1 MAKRDYYEVLG
12 VPRGASADDLKKA
25 FRKLA
30 MKYHPD
36 KNPGDK
42 KAEESFKEVNEA
54 YETLSDQQK
63 RQMYDQFGHAA
74 AGAGAGGFR
83 PGQNPF
89 EGFAR
94 GAGGFGGFGGG
105 GPGGFGGA
113 GQGGPG
119 QENFQDIFGDIF
131 SDFFSGRA
139 GGQGGPR
146 PGAGPGSQS
155 NGQSRSGSRSR
166 GADLRYTLNITFE
179 EAAAGT
185 DKTIS
190 FVRQRGGKEETA
202 KLAVTVPAGVKAGQR
217 LKLRGEG
224 DAPPSGGGVGDLYV
238 IINTQDHPLFKRVE
252 NDVHL
257 DLPLNFVDAVMG
269 TSVEVPTLTGKA
281 ALRVPAGTPSGQI
294 FRMKGKGFAAMGA
307 AGAGDM
313 LVRIVIDVPKELTD
327 EQKDLLK
334 KFAASSKPSPLVK
347 AYQEKV
353 ERVLKT
359 KK

>member
-12 VPRGASADDLKKA
+12 VQRSASNDDLKKA

-42 KAEESFKEVNEA
+42 KAEENFKEVNEA

-63 RQMYDQFGHAA
+63 RQMYDQFGHA
-74 AGAGAGGFR
+74 GAQAGFR

-89 EGFAR
+89 EGFSR
-94 GAGGFGGFGGG
+94 GGAGGPGGFGGFGG
-105 GPGGFGGA
+105 FGAGAAGA
-113 GQGGPG
+113 GQ
-119 QENFQDIFGDIF
+119 ENYQDIFGDIF
-131 SDFFSGRA
+131 SDFFSGRT
-139 GGQGGPR
+139 R
-146 PGAGPGSQS
+146 PGAGGPGAGPQQ
-155 NGQSRSGSRSR
+155 GQSRQSARSR
-166 GADLRYTLNITFE
+166 GADLRYTLNISFE
-179 EAAAGT
+179 EAAAGA

-190 FVRQRGGKEETA
+190 FIRQRAGKEETA

-224 DAPPSGGGVGDLYV
+224 DSGPSGGSAGDLYV
-238 IINTQDHPLFKRVE
+238 IINIQDHPLFKRVE

-257 DLPLNFVDAVMG
+257 DLPLTFVDAVNG
-269 TSVEVPTLTGKA
+269 TTVEIPTLTGKA
-281 ALRVPAGTPSGQI
+281 SLRIPAGTPSGQL
-294 FRMKGKGFAAMGA
+294 FRLKGKGFSSVGNS
-307 AGAGDM
+307 GAGDM
-313 LVRIVIDVPKELTD
+313 LVRTVIDVPKDLTD
-327 EQKDLLK
+327 EQRDLLT
-334 KFAASSKPSPLVK
+334 KFAATQKPSPLVK

-353 ERVLKT
+353 DRVLKT

>member
-1 MAKRDYYEVLG
+1 VAKRDYYEVLG
-12 VPRGASADDLKKA
+12 VPRSASADDLKKA

-30 MKYHPD
+30 LKFHPD

-42 KAEESFKEVNEA
+42 KAEDAFKEVNEA

-63 RQMYDQFGHAA
+63 RQMYDQFGHA
-74 AGAGAGGFR
+74 GAQAGFR

-94 GAGGFGGFGGG
+94 GAGAGGAGGPFGGFGG
-105 GPGGFGGA
+105 FSSGGA
-113 GQGGPG
+113 GPG
-119 QENFQDIFGDIF
+119 QENYQDIFGDIF
-131 SDFFSGRA
+131 SDFFSGRT
-139 GGQGGPR
+139 R
-146 PGAGPGSQS
+146 PGAGGPGQQA
-155 NGQSRSGSRSR
+155 GATGARSSSRSR
-166 GADLRYTLNITFE
+166 GADLRYTLNISFE

-190 FVRQRGGKEETA
+190 FIRQRAGKEETA

-224 DAPPSGGGVGDLYV
+224 DAGPSGGGTGDLYV
-238 IINTQDHPLFKRVE
+238 IINIQDHPLFKRVE

-257 DLPLNFVDAVMG
+257 DLPLSFADAVTG
-269 TSVEVPTLTGKA
+269 TTVEIPTLTGKA
-281 ALRVPAGTPSGQI
+281 SLKIPAGTPSGQL
-294 FRMKGKGFAAMGA
+294 FRLKGKGFASVGA
-307 AGAGDM
+307 SGGGDM
-313 LVRIVIDVPKELTD
+313 LVRTVIDVPKDLTD
-327 EQKDLLK
+327 EQKELLK
-334 KFAASSKPSPLVK
+334 KFSAAQKPSPLIK

-353 ERVLKT
+353 ERILKT